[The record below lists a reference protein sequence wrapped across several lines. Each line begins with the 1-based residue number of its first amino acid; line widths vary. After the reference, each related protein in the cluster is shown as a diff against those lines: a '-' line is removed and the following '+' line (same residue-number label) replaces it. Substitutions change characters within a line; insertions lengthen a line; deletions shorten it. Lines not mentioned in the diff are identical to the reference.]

1 MLGAYEPIVDRI
13 SELITQ
19 AWSVT
24 EIHIGRPRE
33 QQTQTYPYAVIELEG
48 GQIERER
55 VGPQSTVE
63 RYTFRITGVFDEP
76 TGEVGEKVMIR
87 KAKALGVLL
96 AAGDYFVENVA
107 NYHDVLAVSTE
118 QEDDPTSNVWMVHLT
133 FRAHSASDA

>member
-24 EIHIGRPRE
+24 EIHVGRPRE
-33 QQTQTYPYAVIELEG
+33 QQTQTYPYAVIALDGE
-48 GQIERER
+48 IERER
-55 VGPQSTVE
+55 TVKITME